1 MCVLPPFFL
10 WTLTFLLGFCFTNSP
25 SRTQHMELKYLLF
38 KRVPTQLVER
48 VPNVIPSPANIS
60 LILYICWCAL
70 QQVLKVLPA
79 YSHSAI
85 ESAWVLNMRGFG
97 CDRLETYCLY
107 NRAARNQCVVRI
119 SGSSISREPDYLTR
133 SLWAGIRR
141 ESRQCDQV
149 EKSGVPRIF
158 EQKST

>member
-1 MCVLPPFFL
+1 MKVDFK
-10 WTLTFLLGFCFTNSP
+10 TFLLGFCFTNPRSM
-25 SRTQHMELKYLLF
+25 TQHTELRYLLF
-38 KRVPTQLVER
+38 NRDPARLVEP

-70 QQVLKVLPA
+70 QQVLKVLPV

-85 ESAWVLNMRGFG
+85 ESVWILNMHEFG

-107 NRAARNQCVVRI
+107 NRAARNRRVVRI
-119 SGSSISREPDYLTR
+119 SGSSISREPDYLTW
-133 SLWAGIRR
+133 SLWASIRR